1 MSERLTTPEEA
12 VCFKLGVALTMERIV
27 LEMLVA
33 FEERAQREEV
43 KHVLRR
49 PADEARLH
57 LARVEK
63 SFQLLGA
70 ESECSACPAMSG
82 LQLQAQATLARAD
95 ESLFDVVIL
104 AGAVEAE
111 HYEIG
116 VYETL
121 VPSTEALGASMAAH
135 LLEEN
140 VEEERAALEAFKAL
154 AKRIVR
160 EGSTFSV

>member
-1 MSERLTTPEEA
+1 MGGSGAGGWPGSAGAWSRSVTR
-12 VCFKLGVALTMERIV
+12 G
-27 LEMLVA
+27 
-33 FEERAQREEV
+33 RAKDGRTSARREEV

-116 VYETL
+116 VYET
-121 VPSTEALGASMAAH
+121 
-135 LLEEN
+135 
-140 VEEERAALEAFKAL
+140 
-154 AKRIVR
+154 
-160 EGSTFSV
+160 

>member
-57 LARVEK
+57 LARVET
-63 SFQLLGA
+63 SFQILGY
-70 ESECSACPAMSG
+70 PG
-82 LQLQAQATLARAD
+82 LAIICFLVAAGGGLW
-95 ESLFDVVIL
+95 LVFNIL
-104 AGAVEAE
+104 WQD
-111 HYEIG
+111 HK
-116 VYETL
+116 
-121 VPSTEALGASMAAH
+121 SKMKS
-135 LLEEN
+135 
-140 VEEERAALEAFKAL
+140 R
-154 AKRIVR
+154 R
-160 EGSTFSV
+160 